1 MNEKNLQKE
10 KLHNL
15 RLLYLQLA
23 TERDELQAIVY
34 SLSTSYRAGLVMPQL
49 RRRAVKAL
57 KQEQFSSLT

>member
-23 TERDELQAIVY
+23 NERDELRAIVY

-49 RRRAVKAL
+49 RHRAVKAL
-57 KQEQFSSLT
+57 KQKQFSSLT